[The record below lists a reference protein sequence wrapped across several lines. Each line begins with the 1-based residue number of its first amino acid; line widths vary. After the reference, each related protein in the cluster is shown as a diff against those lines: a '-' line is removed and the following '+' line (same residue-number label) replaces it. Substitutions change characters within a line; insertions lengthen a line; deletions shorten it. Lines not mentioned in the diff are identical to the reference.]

1 MTQQQ
6 REAIAG
12 TLRASSFDPAGDLR
26 EQRPLFEK
34 MVTAAPVPADVV
46 TTPGQLGGVP
56 VIRVDIP
63 GTTTDGVILYFHGGF
78 FAIGSAAASVG
89 LASDLARKARM
100 PVVTVDYR
108 LAPEHPYPAAPDDAM
123 SAYRGLLASGQDA
136 ARVALAGESAG
147 ANLAVV
153 TLAAIARAG
162 LPQPTSAV
170 LMSPWADLAG
180 TGDSI
185 RTKADADPA
194 VTAGAVRVR
203 ARDYLGDADP
213 RDPAASPVYARLAGL
228 PPLLI
233 QAGSHEVLLDDAI
246 RLAARAARD
255 DVAVTLDVVPGVPH
269 VFQAFAAVL
278 DEGEAALTR
287 AGAFLRQHIAARDTM
302 TDSAANEAANKA
314 LVLKVLT
321 ELFEDRDVSALDRYY
336 TDSLIQHN
344 PQVPDGTDE
353 LRARVT
359 ANPNLHHQ
367 TGMVAANGD
376 IVMVHG
382 RYEGLG
388 PKPMVGVDIYRV
400 EDGRVAE
407 HWDVLQEEVS
417 PTSSGHPMFTVP
429 GRG

>member
-6 REAIAG
+6 REAIVG
-12 TLRASSFDPAGDLR
+12 MLRASPFDPAGDLR
-26 EQRPLFEK
+26 EQRALFEK

-78 FAIGSAAASVG
+78 FAVGSVAASVG

-108 LAPEHPYPAAPDDAM
+108 LAPEHPHPAAPDDAM
-123 SAYRGLLASGQDA
+123 SAYRGLLDSGQDA

-153 TLAAIARAG
+153 TLTAIARAG

-185 RTKADADPA
+185 KTKADADPA
-194 VTAGAVRVR
+194 ITADAVHVR
-203 ARDYLGDADP
+203 ARDYLGDADA

-269 VFQAFAAVL
+269 VFQAYASVL

-302 TDSAANEAANKA
+302 TDSAAHEAANKA

-321 ELFEDRDVSALDRYY
+321 ELFGDRDVSALDRYY

-344 PQVPDGTDE
+344 PRVPDGTDE

-367 TGMVAANGD
+367 TGMVAADGD